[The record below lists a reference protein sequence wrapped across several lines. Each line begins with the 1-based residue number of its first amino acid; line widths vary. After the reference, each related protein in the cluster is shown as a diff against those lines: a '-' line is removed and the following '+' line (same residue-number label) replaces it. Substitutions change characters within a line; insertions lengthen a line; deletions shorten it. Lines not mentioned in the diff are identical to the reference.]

1 MFAVFEKKFIKGL
14 TSFFMFFVYAVG
26 ILLFNQGG
34 GFEER
39 SCNPQFTGTFAQSW
53 LTSSWDEE
61 RWAEEIEAME
71 KDGVKYLVLQ
81 DLANKDAE
89 GNWSVYYN
97 SSLDA
102 FEGAAFGGDVLGN
115 ALEAV
120 RGSDI
125 QIFVGLAA
133 FDNLWTGGTLTKE
146 YGQVCE
152 ITADMIEDIYNK
164 YYKGNEANFYGW
176 YFTMEFSNNV
186 LMQLSGNNI
195 VRGLNVVLDR
205 ASEIDPA
212 IPLMMSPFTS
222 DYATLGKAMGMLHW
236 TKIFAKGHWRDG
248 DIFAPQDAVGAG
260 WIEEEDL
267 VDVWE
272 MYYLAMD
279 SCDADIR
286 LWANCENFTSA
297 IAPAFGEGVFN
308 PHSTENVVYVPVT
321 LDRLVRQM
329 DVASYYCENIITFS
343 YTHYYS
349 ENQVSPVFIEAYRD
363 YVTNGFVLE
372 GEVPVMGQA
381 VKTATD
387 EGIEISWSEAT
398 DNIGISH
405 YRIEKNG
412 EFLCRAETFDG
423 YNRLSCTDASGTMDD
438 VYTVVAYDAAGNAS
452 AAAQAK

>member
-1 MFAVFEKKFIKGL
+1 MFAFLEKKLVKGFM
-14 TSFFMFFVYAVG
+14 SFFMFFVYTVG
-26 ILLFNQGG
+26 ILLLNQGG
-34 GFEER
+34 LEEK
-39 SCNPQFTGTFAQSW
+39 STTPEFNGTFAQSW

-61 RWAEEIEAME
+61 RWTQEIETME

-89 GNWSVYYN
+89 GNWRIYFN

-102 FEGAAFGGDVLGN
+102 FEGAIFGGDVLGA

-120 RGSDI
+120 KGSNI
-125 QIFVGLAA
+125 QLFVGLTA
-133 FDNLWTGGTLTKE
+133 FDNLWSGGTLTKE
-146 YGQVCE
+146 YSEVCA
-152 ITADMIEDIYNK
+152 ITADMMEEIYDK

-205 ASEIDPA
+205 ATEVDPE
-212 IPLMMSPFTS
+212 IPLMISPFTS
-222 DYATLGKAMGMLHW
+222 DYATLGKAMAMLHW

-267 VDVWE
+267 MDVWE

-279 SCDADIR
+279 ICDAEIR

-297 IAPAFGEGVFN
+297 IAPAFGEGIFN
-308 PHSTENVVYVPVT
+308 PHSTENVVYVPAT
-321 LDRLVRQM
+321 LDRFIRQM
-329 DVASYYCENIITFS
+329 DIASYYCENIITFS

-349 ENQVSPVFIEAYRD
+349 ENQVSSAFIETYRD
-363 YVTNGFVLE
+363 YVAGGFVLE
-372 GEVPVMGQA
+372 SEAPIMGEA
-381 VKTATD
+381 VKAATD
-387 EGIEISWSEAT
+387 EGIELSWSEAE

-423 YNRLSCTDASGTMDD
+423 YHRLSCTDESGTIDD
-438 VYTVVAYDAAGNAS
+438 VYTIVAYDAAGNAS
-452 AAAQAK
+452 APVTAK